1 MVNVGVTG
9 RDGPIDRVE
18 ALAVASRLLGDA
30 FVCSAFVAVLS
41 ATGWRAS
48 GSSMAESCAALR

>member
-18 ALAVASRLLGDA
+18 ALAVASRLHGDA
-30 FVCSAFVAVLS
+30 FVCSAFVGRPVGNRLAGIGLVD
-41 ATGWRAS
+41 G
-48 GSSMAESCAALR
+48 